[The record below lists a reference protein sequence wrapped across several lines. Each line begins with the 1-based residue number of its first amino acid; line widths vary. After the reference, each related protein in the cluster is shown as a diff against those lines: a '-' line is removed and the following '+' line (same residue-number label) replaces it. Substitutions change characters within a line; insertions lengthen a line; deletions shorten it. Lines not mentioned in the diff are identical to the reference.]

1 MVSPDPQGHEAR
13 AQWEQELPGQC
24 SLLGKEGQSP
34 FGKLL
39 ILVMESWGG
48 HLLQPRKIVFLYLG
62 AFRLQTGP
70 GVESSPD
77 ARRLT
82 VLSP

>member
-1 MVSPDPQGHEAR
+1 MQFAGKRRTKPL
-13 AQWEQELPGQC
+13 WET
-24 SLLGKEGQSP
+24 
-34 FGKLL
+34 LL
-39 ILVMESWGG
+39 ILMMESWGG

-62 AFRLQTGP
+62 AFRPQTGP